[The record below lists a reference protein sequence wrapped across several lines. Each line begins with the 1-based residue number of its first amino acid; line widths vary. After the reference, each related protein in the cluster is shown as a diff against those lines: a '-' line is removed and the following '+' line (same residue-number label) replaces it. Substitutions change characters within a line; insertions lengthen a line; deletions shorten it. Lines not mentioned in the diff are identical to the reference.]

1 MYFSNYNFINNRF
14 FCGGIKVTRNFKW
27 VTISLSFWAYSGITV
42 LYSNLSKHDL
52 TRNIREDL
60 PACWS
65 QLRPRLDKLRGCT
78 LSTFHNTAESPS
90 TTDRSFCCIC
100 WLLFEAHCFCF
111 WVFFPF
117 HCRHHR
123 RNFIKFIATNRPGA
137 QFSFFEHW
145 LLWPTTLYV
154 ATPGRTERIGTYSW
168 MA

>member
-90 TTDRSFCCIC
+90 TTDRKHLVAFVDFCSKHTASAFEC
-100 WLLFEAHCFCF
+100 LFILI
-111 WVFFPF
+111 VD
-117 HCRHHR
+117 
-123 RNFIKFIATNRPGA
+123 IIAGTWISLSQRIGRA
-137 QFSFFEHW
+137 LSFFWALIYMTHYPICSNPW
-145 LLWPTTLYV
+145 
-154 ATPGRTERIGTYSW
+154 
-168 MA
+168 